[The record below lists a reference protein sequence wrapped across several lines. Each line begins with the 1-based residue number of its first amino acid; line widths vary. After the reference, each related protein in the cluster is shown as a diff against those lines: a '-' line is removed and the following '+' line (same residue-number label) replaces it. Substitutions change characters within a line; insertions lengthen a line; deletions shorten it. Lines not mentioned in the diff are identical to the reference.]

1 MSNMMNAIVGN
12 NLKQLREFN
21 NFSQEHV
28 ANFLSINRS
37 TYSNYELGERET
49 PFEILEKV
57 SHLYGSDLYVLFEE
71 NEEIFNEALVCT
83 FRVDNL
89 SNSDLQEIA
98 DFKDIVKSY
107 LKISRLLES

>member
-1 MSNMMNAIVGN
+1 MNVIVGN
-12 NLKQLREFN
+12 NLKRIREFN
-21 NFSQEHV
+21 NFSQEQT
-28 ANFLSINRS
+28 ANFLGINRS
-37 TYSNYELGERET
+37 TYSNYELGEREA

-57 SHLYGSDLYVLFEE
+57 SHLFGCDLHTLFEE
-71 NEEIFNEALVCT
+71 NEEVFNEALVCT

-89 SNSDLQEIA
+89 SDSDLEEIA